1 MKYKKHLFF
10 SLLALL
16 AVFLFHRHLPFLT
29 VMNSSVSSSQVVID
43 VGHGGDDPGKI
54 GINQALEK
62 DINLKIGQFLYRM
75 LSSSGYTVT
84 MTRTQDQ
91 SLASS
96 GSSNQK
102 RDDLNQRKEIMN
114 QAAPMAIVS
123 IHQNSYP
130 SESQHGTQVFYPS
143 GQEEGKLL
151 ASCIQEQC
159 RRILDP
165 ENKRQ
170 IKENNEYYLFRD
182 NPYPIVIVE
191 CGFLSNYREANLLIT
206 DTYQEKVAWSIY
218 LGVVQYLKTLE

>member
-10 SLLALL
+10 SLLALS
-16 AVFLFHRHLPFLT
+16 AVFLFHRHLPFQA

-54 GINQALEK
+54 GINQAQEK
-62 DINLKIGQFLYRM
+62 DINLKIGQSLYRM
-75 LSSSGYTVT
+75 LSTSGYTVT

-123 IHQNSYP
+123 IHQNSYT
-130 SESQHGTQVFYPS
+130 SESEHGTQVFYPA

-165 ENKRQ
+165 DNKRQ
-170 IKENNEYYLFRD
+170 IKENSEYYLFRD

-191 CGFLSNYREANLLIT
+191 CGFLSNYQEANLLIT
-206 DTYQEKVAWSIY
+206 DAYQEKVAWSIY